1 MSYDRLTIPNLT
13 PVRCKETKY
22 TQQEELNIL
31 RQRLY
36 ELETKIDNKS
46 IIEVPGIIIIHLPV
60 YDASNSDLK
69 IQSAYQVVWYEDHGY
84 LMSQIELDIDKAQKL
99 LTKHLGGIY
108 NND

>member
-1 MSYDRLTIPNLT
+1 MNYSRLTIPNLT

-22 TQQEELNIL
+22 TQ
-31 RQRLY
+31 
-36 ELETKIDNKS
+36 
-46 IIEVPGIIIIHLPV
+46 
-60 YDASNSDLK
+60 
-69 IQSAYQVVWYEDHGY
+69 YQVVWYEDHGY